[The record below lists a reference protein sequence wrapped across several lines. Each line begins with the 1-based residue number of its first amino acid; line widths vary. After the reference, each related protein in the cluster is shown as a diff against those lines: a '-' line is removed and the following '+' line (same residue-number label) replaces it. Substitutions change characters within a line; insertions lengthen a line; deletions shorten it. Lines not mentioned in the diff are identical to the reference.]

1 MWRICILTIVEF
13 GLQNQK
19 NGRFPGAELQLMTI
33 VDRRCK
39 KVEKVD
45 YFRGTGDETHRR
57 EEK

>member
-1 MWRICILTIVEF
+1 MTIVEF